1 MSVPPALQLRL
12 EVEELLYAY
21 VQCIDDGELERW
33 PGFFVDDCDYRII
46 SRENVDAGFTAAVI
60 YCDGNGM
67 LHDRVVALR
76 KANVFPE
83 HYTRHIVSNTRVT
96 AEDAGVIHAQSN
108 YVVLQT
114 RTDGET
120 YIYNAGKYVD
130 EVVRRDERL
139 LYKKKH
145 CVFDTH
151 RIETLMVTP
160 I

>member
-1 MSVPPALQLRL
+1 MSVPASLLLRL

-21 VQCIDDGELERW
+21 VHCIDEGELDRW
-33 PGFFVDDCDYRII
+33 PNFFVADCDYRII
-46 SRENVDAGFTAAVI
+46 SRENVDAGLPAAVI
-60 YCDGNGM
+60 YCDGKGM
-67 LHDRVVALR
+67 LQDRIVALK
-76 KANVFPE
+76 KANVFPQ
-83 HYTRHIVSNTRVT
+83 HYTRHIVSNTRVL
-96 AEDAGVIHAQSN
+96 AEGNGIIHAQSN

-114 RTDGET
+114 RTDGQT

-130 EVVRRDERL
+130 EIVRQDDKL

>member
-1 MSVPPALQLRL
+1 
-12 EVEELLYAY
+12 
-21 VQCIDDGELERW
+21 
-33 PGFFVDDCDYRII
+33 
-46 SRENVDAGFTAAVI
+46 
-60 YCDGNGM
+60 M
-67 LHDRVVALR
+67 LHDRVIALR
-76 KANVFPE
+76 KANVYPE
-83 HYTRHIVSNTRVT
+83 HYTRHVVSNTRVI
-96 AEDAGVIHAQSN
+96 AEAAGVIHAQSN

-130 EVVRRDERL
+130 EVVRQDERL